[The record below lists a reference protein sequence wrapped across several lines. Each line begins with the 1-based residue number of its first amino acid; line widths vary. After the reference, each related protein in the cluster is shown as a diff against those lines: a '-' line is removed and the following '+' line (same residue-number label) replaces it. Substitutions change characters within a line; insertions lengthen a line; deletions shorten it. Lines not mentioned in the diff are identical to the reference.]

1 MRQSTILDY
10 NAKDRAVEWCID
22 IYFNGPGAAPLQC
35 TRNDYLV
42 DCSLLDEACADS
54 ESFIGTPSSNEVSF
68 QLFGSRGMFSPT
80 DTTSPY
86 YGKIKAGVMVKVYC
100 RPIAVSSQIV
110 TNDATHDSLTGYTH
124 NVLSKYTHTEITK
137 LRDSSDDYIWDALGT
152 FYVTEWLSD
161 LTGVTADV
169 TACDALYTLFNS
181 AQSIINVTPNYSYEE
196 LITDF
201 FGLNGYTPII
211 TGDLSERLLF
221 AYINGDNST
230 FINDFSIGAL
240 AYIYCNHDGSIVV
253 FDIDTHE
260 GSSYTITDNDQV
272 ISVTSKQS
280 AMLEHSGVRLEY
292 SKMQVSNEQLVLSNK
307 AEGIASNGVLAL
319 SAQRLQHPPV
329 YAISH
334 VVLDSAANCF
344 VGNLEANPYYIS
356 YDILNASGLDAS
368 VNVNIY
374 GFTIESVLTTIS
386 DDTSNDLK
394 LSSTYIQNEEYAKH
408 ISDLLHKYI
417 TLPVPILE
425 LEVRGNPLFAIGD
438 TIHVISNMY
447 NIDFT
452 GILIRQNFTYNG
464 GMSATMSIL
473 STEIVGA

>member
-1 MRQSTILDY
+1 MRQSTIADY
-10 NAKDRAVEWCID
+10 NSKDRAVEWCID
-22 IYFNGPGAAPLQC
+22 IYFNGSNAAPLRC
-35 TRNDYLV
+35 TRSNYLV
-42 DCSLLDEACADS
+42 NCNLLDEACADS

-80 DTTSPY
+80 DTTGPY

-100 RPIAVSSQIV
+100 RPIIIATQIEPSEEY
-110 TNDATHDSLTGYTH
+110 A
-124 NVLSKYTHTEITK
+124 
-137 LRDSSDDYIWDALGT
+137 WDALGT

-169 TACDALYTLFNS
+169 TACDALYKIFNN
-181 AQSIINVTPNYSYEE
+181 AQSIINVIPNYSYEG

-201 FGLNGYTPII
+201 FDLNGYTPII
-211 TGDLSERLLF
+211 TGDLSEQLSF
-221 AYINGDNST
+221 AYINGNNST
-230 FINDFSIGAL
+230 FIKDFSVGAL
-240 AYIYCNHDGSIVV
+240 AYIYCDHNGSIVV

-260 GSSYTITDNDQV
+260 GSTYTITDNDQV

-280 AMLEHSGVRLEY
+280 AMLDHSGVRLEY
-292 SKMQVSNEQLVLSNK
+292 RKMQISNEQLVLSNK
-307 AEGIASNGVLAL
+307 AQEITRNGVLTL

-356 YDILNASGLDAS
+356 YDVSNASDLDTT
-368 VNVNIY
+368 VNINIY

-394 LSSTYIQNEEYAKH
+394 LSTIYIQNEEYAQH

-425 LEVRGNPLFAIGD
+425 LEVRGNPLFDIGD

-452 GILIRQNFTYNG
+452 GILIRQKFTYNG
-464 GMSATMSIL
+464 GMSASMSLL

>member
-1 MRQSTILDY
+1 MRQSTIADY
-10 NAKDRAVEWCID
+10 NSKDRAIEWCID
-22 IYFNGPGAAPLQC
+22 IYFDGPGAPPLRC
-35 TRNDYLV
+35 TRDNYLI

-68 QLFGSRGMFSPT
+68 QLFGNRGMFSPT
-80 DTTSPY
+80 DTTGPY
-86 YGKIKAGVMVKVYC
+86 YGKIKAGVMVKVNC
-100 RPIAVSSQIV
+100 RPVLISTQATVH
-110 TNDATHDSLTGYTH
+110 NDLVIYAHDTLAED
-124 NVLSKYTHTEITK
+124 THTEITE
-137 LRDSSDDYIWDALGT
+137 LMGASEEYAWDALGT

-161 LTGVTADV
+161 LTGVTAAV
-169 TACDALYTLFNS
+169 TACDALYKLFNS
-181 AQSIINVTPNYSYEE
+181 AQSIINVIPNYSYEE

-211 TGDLSERLLF
+211 TGDLSEQLSF

-230 FINDFSIGAL
+230 FIKSFSIGAL
-240 AYIYCNHDGSIVV
+240 AYIYCNHNGSIVV
-253 FDIDTHE
+253 FDIDTHD
-260 GSSYTITDNDQV
+260 GSTYTITDSDQV

-280 AMLEHSGVRLEY
+280 AMLEHSGISLEY
-292 SKMQVSNEQLVLSNK
+292 SKMQVSDEQLVLSNK
-307 AEGIASNGVLAL
+307 AQEITRNGILTL
-319 SAQRLQHPPV
+319 SAQRLQNPPV

-334 VVLDSAANCF
+334 VVLDSDANCF
-344 VGNLEANPYYIS
+344 VDNLEANPYYIS
-356 YDILNASGLDAS
+356 YDVLNASELDTS

-394 LSSTYIQNEEYAKH
+394 LSSIYIQNEEYAVH

-438 TIHVISNMY
+438 TIHVISDMY

-464 GMSATMSIL
+464 GMSASMSLL

>member
-1 MRQSTILDY
+1 MRQSTIADY
-10 NAKDRAVEWCID
+10 NSKDRAVEWRID
-22 IYFNGPGAAPLQC
+22 IYFNGPGASPLRC
-35 TRNDYLV
+35 TRKNYLI

-54 ESFIGTPSSNEVSF
+54 DSFIGTPSSNELSF

-80 DTTSPY
+80 DATGPY
-86 YGKIKAGVMVKVYC
+86 YGKIKAGVMIKVYC
-100 RPIAVSSQIV
+100 RPISFNVGA
-110 TNDATHDSLTGYTH
+110 APTHDELSIYTH
-124 NVLSKYTHTEITK
+124 GSLANFTHNEIMNF
-137 LRDSSDDYIWDALGT
+137 DGVFGWDALGT

-161 LTGVTADV
+161 LTGVTAEV
-169 TACDALYTLFNS
+169 TACDALYKLFNS
-181 AQSIINVTPNYSYEE
+181 AQSIINVVPNYSYED

-201 FGLNGYTPII
+201 FGLNGYIPII
-211 TGDLSERLLF
+211 TGDLSELLSF
-221 AYINGDNST
+221 AYIDGDNST
-230 FINDFSIGAL
+230 FIKDFSIGAL
-240 AYIYCNHDGSIVV
+240 AYIYCNHNGSIVV
-253 FDIDTHE
+253 FDIDTHD
-260 GSSYTITDNDQV
+260 GSTYTITDSDQV

-292 SKMQVSNEQLVLSNK
+292 SKMQVSDEQLVLSNK
-307 AEGIASNGVLAL
+307 AEGIAGNGVLAL
-319 SAQRLQHPPV
+319 SAQSLQNPPV

-334 VVLDSAANCF
+334 VVLDSDANCF
-344 VGNLEANPYYIS
+344 VDNIKANPYYIS
-356 YDILNASGLDAS
+356 YDVLNASNLDAS
-368 VNVNIY
+368 VNINIY
-374 GFTIESVLTTIS
+374 GFTIESILTIIS

-394 LSSTYIQNEEYAKH
+394 LSSKYIQNEEYAEH

-464 GMSATMSIL
+464 GMSASMSLL

>member
-1 MRQSTILDY
+1 
-10 NAKDRAVEWCID
+10 
-22 IYFNGPGAAPLQC
+22 
-35 TRNDYLV
+35 
-42 DCSLLDEACADS
+42 
-54 ESFIGTPSSNEVSF
+54 
-68 QLFGSRGMFSPT
+68 
-80 DTTSPY
+80 
-86 YGKIKAGVMVKVYC
+86 
-100 RPIAVSSQIV
+100 
-110 TNDATHDSLTGYTH
+110 
-124 NVLSKYTHTEITK
+124 
-137 LRDSSDDYIWDALGT
+137 
-152 FYVTEWLSD
+152 
-161 LTGVTADV
+161 
-169 TACDALYTLFNS
+169 
-181 AQSIINVTPNYSYEE
+181 
-196 LITDF
+196 
-201 FGLNGYTPII
+201 
-211 TGDLSERLLF
+211 
-221 AYINGDNST
+221 
-230 FINDFSIGAL
+230 
-240 AYIYCNHDGSIVV
+240 
-253 FDIDTHE
+253 
-260 GSSYTITDNDQV
+260 
-272 ISVTSKQS
+272 
-280 AMLEHSGVRLEY
+280 
-292 SKMQVSNEQLVLSNK
+292 
-307 AEGIASNGVLAL
+307 
-319 SAQRLQHPPV
+319 
-329 YAISH
+329 
-334 VVLDSAANCF
+334 LDSAANCF